1 MPEIRKLYF
10 GGLCLPVWEEKKDLY
25 RKQSFVLSFSHAEA
39 PVPTP
44 EGPGERIVRYLDLY
58 PKKIK

>member
-1 MPEIRKLYF
+1 MAKCKVRKRKRA
-10 GGLCLPVWEEKKDLY
+10 EEKKDLY

>member
-10 GGLCLPVWEEKKDLY
+10 LGLCLPVWEEKKDLY

-44 EGPGERIVRYLDLY
+44 
-58 PKKIK
+58 